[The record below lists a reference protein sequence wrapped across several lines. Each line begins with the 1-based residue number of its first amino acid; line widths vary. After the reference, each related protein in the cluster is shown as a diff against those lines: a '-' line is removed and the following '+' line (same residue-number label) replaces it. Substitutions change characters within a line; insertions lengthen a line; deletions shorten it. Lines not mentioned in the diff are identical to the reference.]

1 MCNKIQPILKV
12 AFLTACTAAAVSV
25 AVMCIKV
32 ASVANNV
39 NNALDYSNPN
49 TPMGRVNGALDY
61 SNPDTPMGRVNTALN
76 SEQKGTFMCNITHAA
91 GKFNALVG
99 SDNLLNEP
107 KNEPKDGKNKPHGT
121 LESVVNEVS
130 EAAKGLHNGM
140 KQKGGIGIFSGI
152 SYAAEEPTE
161 VSAEGK
167 GTATEAKLAQQQESS
182 GWFSWFRRD

>member
-49 TPMGRVNGALDY
+49 
-61 SNPDTPMGRVNTALN
+61 TPMGRVNTALN